1 MEIKKAKL
9 KDVSSISKLNRKFFH
24 EKERDWKGLISSK
37 KSEMFI
43 LEFDKAI
50 VGFTGIKY
58 CSWNNTAHVI
68 DIFVHPDYRNR
79 GYGTNLVKFLLKYLK
94 NKKYRTL
101 IAEAPSLNPVLKLYL
116 KNGFRVCGFNDHYYF
131 NKGKEIAIFL
141 SYDFK

>member
-9 KDVSSISKLNRKFFH
+9 KDVNSISKLNRKFFH
-24 EKERDWKGLISSK
+24 EKERDWKRLIYSK
-37 KSEMFI
+37 TSEIFI
-43 LEFDKAI
+43 LELDKTI

-58 CSWNNTAHVI
+58 CGWNNTAHVI
-68 DIFVHPDYRNR
+68 DIFVQPDYRNR

-101 IAEAPSLNPVLKLYL
+101 IAEAPSSNPVLKLYL
-116 KNGFRVCGFNDHYYF
+116 KNGFRVCGFNDRYYS

-141 SYDFK
+141 SYDF